1 MEQYKF
7 FLRDLVS
14 LLKEKLKESK
24 QREVSN
30 PNDDFEKG
38 LVMGFYESLDLIKYQ
53 ANIFEIP
60 MDEIGLDN
68 YNLEEYL

>member
-1 MEQYKF
+1 
-7 FLRDLVS
+7 
-14 LLKEKLKESK
+14 LKEKLKESK